1 MPNQPVCPRCN
12 AELPLAVGRG
22 RPRLWCS
29 QVCRRAAYEER
40 RAARSGAI
48 GLRIERIVERVEKPV
63 WCIEYRDRIIEQS
76 AAPTGPA
83 DAAAIV
89 LASPRACRAVLEGL
103 ADAAAAGTLHRSE
116 HNATVR
122 AATRLLAALQAARL
136 LT

>member
-1 MPNQPVCPRCN
+1 MLNQPVCPRCR
-12 AELPLAVGRG
+12 AELPAAVGRG

-29 QVCRRAAYEER
+29 QACRRAAYEER

-48 GLRIERIVERVEKPV
+48 GLRIERVVERLEKPV
-63 WCIEYRDRIIEQS
+63 WCVEYRDRIIEQP
-76 AAPTGPA
+76 AQPPDPA

-89 LASPRACRAVLEGL
+89 LASPRACRTVLEGL
-103 ADAAAAGTLHRSE
+103 ADAAAAGALNRSE

-122 AATRLLAALQAARL
+122 AATRLLGALQAARL